1 MDICPFPLSIINC
14 QLLIRFSFPLH
25 LRQTNSIMD
34 QASAYAIIFVAVSVS
49 GVVAWLL
56 YLQRKS
62 AVEEGQKVEGS
73 KMLQLQAY
81 ERLTVLVDRITLSN
95 VISRVGLPEY
105 SARDMQRAIIQSI
118 NEEFTYNV
126 SQQIYVS
133 AETWNAVKNLK
144 DQNLLLVNQ
153 IGGIFPPDASGYEFS
168 KSMLEFLSSDKRGAF
183 HEVVSEVISF
193 EAKKLL

>member
-1 MDICPFPLSIINC
+1 
-14 QLLIRFSFPLH
+14 
-25 LRQTNSIMD
+25 MD
-34 QASAYAIIFVAVSVS
+34 QASAYAIIFVSLSVG

-62 AVEEGQKVEGS
+62 AVEDGQKVEGS

-81 ERLTVLVDRITLSN
+81 ERLTVLVDRITLTN
-95 VISRVGLPEY
+95 VISRVSLPEFT
-105 SARDMQRAIIQSI
+105 AREMQRAIIQSI

-153 IGGIFPPDASGYEFS
+153 LGGIFPPEASGYEFNRAL
-168 KSMLEFLSSDKRGAF
+168 LEFLTSDNRGKL
-183 HEVVSEVISF
+183 HEVVGEVVSI

>member
-1 MDICPFPLSIINC
+1 
-14 QLLIRFSFPLH
+14 
-25 LRQTNSIMD
+25 MD
-34 QASAYAIIFVAVSVS
+34 QASAYAIIFVSLSVG

-62 AVEEGQKVEGS
+62 AVEDGQKVEGS
-73 KMLQLQAY
+73 KLLQLQAY
-81 ERLTVLVDRITLSN
+81 ERLTVLVDRITLTN
-95 VISRVGLPEY
+95 VISRVSMPEFT
-105 SARDMQRAIIQSI
+105 AREMQRAIIQSI

-126 SQQIYVS
+126 SQQIYVT

-153 IGGIFPPDASGYEFS
+153 LGGIFPPEASGYEFNRAI
-168 KSMLEFLSSDKRGAF
+168 LEFLTSDNRGKL
-183 HEVVSEVISF
+183 HEVVGEVVSI

>member
-1 MDICPFPLSIINC
+1 
-14 QLLIRFSFPLH
+14 
-25 LRQTNSIMD
+25 MD
-34 QASAYAIIFVAVSVS
+34 QASAYAIIFVSLSVG

-62 AVEEGQKVEGS
+62 AVEDGQKVEGS

-81 ERLTVLVDRITLSN
+81 ERLTVLVDRITLTN
-95 VISRVGLPEY
+95 VISRVSLPEFT
-105 SARDMQRAIIQSI
+105 AREMQRAIIQSI
-118 NEEFTYNV
+118 NEEFTYSV

-153 IGGIFPPDASGYEFS
+153 LGGIFPPEASGYEFNRAL
-168 KSMLEFLSSDKRGAF
+168 LEFLTSDNRGKL
-183 HEVVSEVISF
+183 HEVVGEVVSI